1 MNIKEMNYP
10 VNAGIAKAIK
20 EKGLKQVY
28 VAKSAGYT
36 PQKLNDMITGR
47 CLIKACDIPRIA
59 KALGVEINYLF
70 GIEEGEEN
78 NAKSKT
84 KP

>member
-10 VNAGIAKAIK
+10 V
-20 EKGLKQVY
+20 
-28 VAKSAGYT
+28 SCT
-36 PQKLNDMITGR
+36 PQKLNDMIAGR

-70 GIEEGEEN
+70 EIEKG
-78 NAKSKT
+78 A
-84 KP
+84 

>member
-10 VNAGIAKAIK
+10 VNAG
-20 EKGLKQVY
+20 
-28 VAKSAGYT
+28 
-36 PQKLNDMITGR
+36 
-47 CLIKACDIPRIA
+47 IA

>member
-10 VNAGIAKAIK
+10 VNAGITKAIK
-20 EKGLKQVY
+20 EKGLKH
-28 VAKSAGYT
+28 VAERVGCT
-36 PQKLNDMITGR
+36 PQKLNDMIAGR

-70 GIEEGEEN
+70 EIEKG
-78 NAKSKT
+78 A
-84 KP
+84 

>member
-10 VNAGIAKAIK
+10 VNAGITKAIK

-28 VAKSAGYT
+28 VAERVGCT
-36 PQKLNDMITGR
+36 PQKLNDMIAGR

-59 KALGVEINYLF
+59 KALGFEINYLF
-70 GIEEGEEN
+70 EIEKG
-78 NAKSKT
+78 A
-84 KP
+84 